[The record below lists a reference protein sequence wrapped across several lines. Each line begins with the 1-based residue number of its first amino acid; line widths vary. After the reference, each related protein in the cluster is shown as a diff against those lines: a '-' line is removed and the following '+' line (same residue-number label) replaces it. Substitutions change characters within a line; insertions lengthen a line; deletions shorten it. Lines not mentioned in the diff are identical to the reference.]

1 MAMSVERLNQSSDKI
16 MESRRTVLETEE
28 LGVSILEDLQQQR
41 ETLLHSHKKVC
52 CLLDVLF
59 LIVVH
64 YDSNLIS
71 PGFPVCQLDSI
82 SKSLLYTITY
92 SKGSKHGFICN
103 HSCCSAKYTKICV

>member
-1 MAMSVERLNQSSDKI
+1 MAMSMERLNQSSDKI

-52 CLLDVLF
+52 CFLDDLF

-64 YDSNLIS
+64 NGSNLIP

-82 SKSLLYTITY
+82 SKSLLYTIHLFQRIKTRLY
-92 SKGSKHGFICN
+92 L
-103 HSCCSAKYTKICV
+103 